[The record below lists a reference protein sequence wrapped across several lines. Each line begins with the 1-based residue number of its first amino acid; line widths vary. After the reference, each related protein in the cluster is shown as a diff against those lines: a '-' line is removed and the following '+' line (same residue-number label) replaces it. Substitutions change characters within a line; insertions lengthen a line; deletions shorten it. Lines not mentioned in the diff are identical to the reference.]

1 MMGIATAIV
10 NSLNIIYNIIR
21 LINCSEKKIFFR
33 TLIHKPFCKYLKPQI
48 FLNKL
53 PKKISIR
60 DSAAENINMR
70 IENCRR
76 AQTWLPQTL
85 AASKQMKYTKFQTIQ
100 TATTSKSN
108 MKKNQR
114 KNQRGKSLEKTL
126 RLATSCIL
134 VHIYQIIRRNKSP
147 LVVRKFSVFLLSI
160 DVHHQNKVFFFF
172 INLGKF

>member
-1 MMGIATAIV
+1 M
-10 NSLNIIYNIIR
+10 
-21 LINCSEKKIFFR
+21 INCSEKKNFFR
-33 TLIHKPFCKYLKPQI
+33 TLKPFCKYLKPQI

-70 IENCRR
+70 IENCVKANQIHKVSKFKLRR
-76 AQTWLPQTL
+76 LQNQTW
-85 AASKQMKYTKFQTIQ
+85 
-100 TATTSKSN
+100 
-108 MKKNQR
+108 KKIR
-114 KNQRGKSLEKTL
+114 EKTL

-160 DVHHQNKVFFFF
+160 DVHHQNKVFFSLHK
-172 INLGKF
+172 LGKILKNTSTLHLPVKKLHKMQKK